1 MFNKLSIDDVDLQY
15 CKSDMGKALLSIL
28 IITLLGGLAS
38 CTKNDCPTGYLIKV
52 TVKDKN
58 YFNADQFS
66 QLEKKDETLPFHQFI
81 KTVYYTLRD
90 TKTGNL
96 VYQSDVVNVE
106 EGKDFYP
113 ITVDGFSAG
122 EYELTVWGNRTP
134 DVPSGE
140 LHYNGQEQ
148 TDIYVARTILSF
160 PMSYKSVSLALERAK
175 GKLVIFCSNFPAGIG
190 SLSQKVSSIY
200 ETVDSQLEYTGE
212 AEVNKEVAVNNI
224 IETYLAPT
232 SAGKISKLNLN
243 FFSLTRAASSPTLT
257 LPEMEIT
264 IHRNEI
270 TAVKVDY
277 NIISGNWEIW
287 LNIDGEWIMVH
298 HLSIK

>member
-1 MFNKLSIDDVDLQY
+1 MRKVI
-15 CKSDMGKALLSIL
+15 LSIL
-28 IITLLGGLAS
+28 IATLLGSMSS
-38 CTKNDCPTGYLIKV
+38 CTKDDCPTGYSIKV

-81 KTVYYTLRD
+81 ETICYTLRN
-90 TKTGNL
+90 TETENL

-113 ITVDGFSAG
+113 LTIDGFPAG

-140 LHYNGQEQ
+140 LHYNGLEQ
-148 TDIYVARTILSF
+148 TDIYVARTILTF
-160 PMSYKSVSLALERAK
+160 PMSYKSVSLALERTK
-175 GKLVIFCSNFPAGIG
+175 GKLVIFCSNFPASIS
-190 SLSQKVSSIY
+190 SLSQNISSIY
-200 ETVDSQLEYTGE
+200 ETVDSQLKYTGE
-212 AEVNKEVAVNNI
+212 AEVHKESAVNEI
-224 IETYLAPT
+224 IETFLAPT
-232 SAGKISKLNLN
+232 LADKISKLNLN
-243 FFSLTRAASSPTLT
+243 FFSLIRAASNPVLT

-277 NIISGNWEIW
+277 NTVTGNWEIW

-298 HLSIK
+298 YLDIK